1 MGWNNRQFVSRV
13 PDSQIRYDTRPF
25 VAFYFFHLHATRLPV
40 AKKLKFF
47 SRGTFDS
54 HGILHV
60 WESRVK
66 LLGPLGRD
74 ITRPGNRNWLRRYHG
89 YLRRPLLA
97 DEWKIST
104 IIAAEHRGKYHR
116 KSSILP
122 SLANCFRWQGKSKR
136 APGNDR
142 ISNCKTRVSLV
153 DRKLITPSKSAVSQL
168 YLQRPNF
175 ICPCERNGEKNSGG
189 EISGMKYM
197 RGNVVQLRTQLKE
210 WKLNITIGMWISYIY
225 GNLGIAWR
233 YAKISAIWY
242 NIHRY
247 GIKYKNIYNIQNTC
261 SIYQDYL

>member
-1 MGWNNRQFVSRV
+1 MCSCYGQKQIVNLYRVSPTARYKV
-13 PDSQIRYDTRPF
+13 QIRGLSSPF
-25 VAFYFFHLHATRLPV
+25 LLFFICALLVAGSKKKKKKRNCEVSPVAFVF
-40 AKKLKFF
+40 
-47 SRGTFDS
+47 

-60 WESRVK
+60 WETRVK
-66 LLGPLGRD
+66 LLGPLRRD

-116 KSSILP
+116 KHRSPSPIP

-175 ICPCERNGEKNSGG
+175 ICPCGRNGGKNCGG

-197 RGNVVQLRTQLKE
+197 RENVVQLRTQLKE
-210 WKLNITIGMWISYIY
+210 WKLDIIIGMWISYIY
-225 GNLGIAWR
+225 GNLGIARR
-233 YAKISAIWY
+233 YAKVSVIWY
-242 NIHRY
+242 NI
-247 GIKYKNIYNIQNTC
+247 
-261 SIYQDYL
+261 